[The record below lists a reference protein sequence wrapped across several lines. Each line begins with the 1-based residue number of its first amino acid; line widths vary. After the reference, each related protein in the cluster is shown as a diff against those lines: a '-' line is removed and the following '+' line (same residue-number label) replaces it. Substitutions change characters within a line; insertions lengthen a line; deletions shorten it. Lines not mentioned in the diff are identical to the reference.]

1 MAQFFVYIPENKK
14 FEKLTHLLDNLA
26 FNQTIIFVNKV
37 DRARKLTELLKQK
50 LFNPICI
57 HSSLKQEERIKNY
70 DLFKANGSRLLVATD
85 LFGRGIDIERV
96 NLVINFDFPEEK
108 DTYYHRIGRAGRFG
122 TRGVVINFIDP
133 QKSGEFEKMKEFE
146 ESFGCRI

>member
-1 MAQFFVYIPENKK
+1 M
-14 FEKLTHLLDNLA
+14 
-26 FNQTIIFVNKV
+26 
-37 DRARKLTELLKQK
+37 
-50 LFNPICI
+50 FNPITI
-57 HSSLKQEERIKNY
+57 HSHLTQRERLDCYERFKN
-70 DLFKANGSRLLVATD
+70 NGSRVLVATD